1 MRFRFVNFVV
11 LPAETLQKGGLAP
24 AICCAYLVRPSRPPQ
39 LRVAVAFQRV
49 HTWVMPIDRHS
60 SSQSSFSV
68 PFEESWYSFGMA
80 FSMAFGNC
88 TCRYSNSL
96 SEYLVKE
103 DVVSEKR
110 WEKELT
116 ATWW

>member
-1 MRFRFVNFVV
+1 MGSKTDVLEEQNVRLRFVNFVV
-11 LPAETLQKGGLAP
+11 LPAETLQNGGLAP
-24 AICCAYLVRPSRPPQ
+24 AMRCPCVHRSR
-39 LRVAVAFQRV
+39 L
-49 HTWVMPIDRHS
+49 HTSVWPARFDALHTCVMPIDRHS

-96 SEYLVKE
+96 SEYLKG
-103 DVVSEKR
+103 DVCVS
-110 WEKELT
+110 
-116 ATWW
+116 

>member
-1 MRFRFVNFVV
+1 
-11 LPAETLQKGGLAP
+11 
-24 AICCAYLVRPSRPPQ
+24 
-39 LRVAVAFQRV
+39 
-49 HTWVMPIDRHS
+49 MPIDRHS

-96 SEYLVKE
+96 SEYLVDE
-103 DVVSEKR
+103 DVVSEEDLGR
-110 WEKELT
+110 DAGSDMVARLT
-116 ATWW
+116 ETSSG

>member
-1 MRFRFVNFVV
+1 MWPARFDA
-11 LPAETLQKGGLAP
+11 L
-24 AICCAYLVRPSRPPQ
+24 
-39 LRVAVAFQRV
+39 

-96 SEYLVKE
+96 SEYLVGE
-103 DVVSEKR
+103 DSVSEDG
-110 WEKELT
+110 WERAVA
-116 ATWW
+116 ATWWCN

>member
-1 MRFRFVNFVV
+1 MSVRRSRLHSFVWPARFDA
-11 LPAETLQKGGLAP
+11 L
-24 AICCAYLVRPSRPPQ
+24 
-39 LRVAVAFQRV
+39 

-60 SSQSSFSV
+60 SSQSNFSV

-96 SEYLVKE
+96 SEYLAYE
-103 DVVSEKR
+103 DLVSEGGR
-110 WEKELT
+110 EGGAGTEVVARLT
-116 ATWW
+116 ERSSGSTQETPPSALARCLSMGAA